1 MIDVGELIVISGP
14 PGAGKSAV
22 AAIVAAQFEPAAV
35 VPGDDF
41 FSFIRHGAVA
51 PWLAESYDQ
60 NVAVTEA
67 AASAA
72 GRLAQYCDVVYE
84 GVVGPW
90 LVSAFLE
97 CTGLDQLHYA
107 ILLPP
112 LDVCRERVRT
122 RVGHGFSDLEAAEH
136 MWREFE
142 QADSCDRHQFRDP
155 TASPEAVAAQIV
167 ARIHDDSIRY
177 PSPARDPVR

>member
-1 MIDVGELIVISGP
+1 MIGVGELIVISGP

-22 AAIVAAQFEPAAV
+22 AAVLARQFEIAAV

-41 FSFIRHGAVA
+41 FGFIRRGSVE
-51 PWLAESYDQ
+51 PWLPEAHEQ

-90 LVSAFLE
+90 LISEFLE
-97 CTGLDQLHYA
+97 RTGLARLHYA
-107 ILLPP
+107 ILFPP
-112 LDVCRERVRT
+112 LNVCLERIRS
-122 RVGHGFSDLEAAEH
+122 RVAHGFSDLAAAEH
-136 MWREFE
+136 MWRDFE
-142 QADSCDRHQFRDP
+142 RAGTAHQFRDP
-155 TASPEAVAAQIV
+155 TASPDGVAAQIV
-167 ARIHDDSIRY
+167 ARLRDGTIRY
-177 PSPARDPVR
+177 PHA